1 MTGPSP
7 EADFPPSAPPGGAA
21 SREGVPPDGPK
32 RDASPANRLRHRLTP
47 RGLNPW
53 YVLLGVWMIFLL
65 GQSWYESTQV
75 AALPYSRF
83 LEYQQAGRVSDLV
96 VGSDQITGRIVEP
109 EEGELER
116 FRTLRVDPELA
127 DRLAKDGLEF
137 TGAVENTWLS
147 RALAWVLPIA
157 FILAIWMFLQR
168 RMGQPGGLGGGL
180 MSVGKSKAKIYAEED
195 VKVTFDDVAGVDE
208 AKEELKEII
217 GFLREPER
225 YGRLGARLPKGIL
238 LVGPPGTGKTL
249 LARAVA
255 GEAGVPFF
263 SISGSEFVEMFVGVG
278 AARVRDLFEQ
288 ARGRAPC
295 IIFIDELDAM
305 GRARGMGPMA
315 GGHDEKEQTLNQLL
329 SELDGFDPSQGV
341 VLLAATNRPE
351 ILDAALLR
359 AGRFDRQILVD
370 RPDKQARVEIL
381 QLHLRKLH
389 LAADAEPE
397 PIAALTPGF
406 TGADLANL
414 VNEAAILATR
424 KNATQVSMD
433 DFNLAIERIVAGLE
447 KRNRLLNEHERRV
460 TAYHEIGHALVAR
473 ALPGTDPVHKVSIIP
488 RGIGALG
495 YTIQRPTEDRFLM
508 SSGELRDKMT
518 VLLGGRAAESIVFK
532 ETSTGASDDLA
543 KATNIARSMVT
554 RYGMDDNLGMVSL
567 ESERSTFLQM
577 PGEYVVS
584 RRDYSEQTARE
595 VDCAVRALVAQA
607 FERAV
612 GILEAHREALAES
625 AERLLEKET
634 LRGDELPMLIAVRA
648 PQIPVGEVGK

>member
-1 MTGPSP
+1 M
-7 EADFPPSAPPGGAA
+7 
-21 SREGVPPDGPK
+21 
-32 RDASPANRLRHRLTP
+32 L
-47 RGLNPW
+47 
-53 YVLLGVWMIFLL
+53 FLL
-65 GQSWYESTQV
+65 GQFWYESTQV
-75 AALPYSRF
+75 APIPYSRF
-83 LEYQQAGRVSDLV
+83 LQYQREGRVSDLAI
-96 VGSDQITGRIVEP
+96 GSDQITGRIVKP
-109 EEGELER
+109 EEGQPER
-116 FRTLRVDPELA
+116 FRTVRVDPELA
-127 DRLAKDGLEF
+127 ERLAEGDLEF
-137 TGAVENTWLS
+137 SGTVENTWLS
-147 RALAWVLPIA
+147 RALAWILPISL
-157 FILAIWMFLQR
+157 ILVIWMFLQR
-168 RMGQPGGLGGGL
+168 RLGQAGGLGGGL
-180 MSVGKSKAKIYAEED
+180 MSVGKSRAKIYAEEE
-195 VKVTFDDVAGVDE
+195 VKVSFEDVAGVDE

-217 GFLREPER
+217 GFLRDPER

-305 GRARGMGPMA
+305 GRARGIGPMA

-381 QLHLRKLH
+381 QVHLRKLN
-389 LAADAEPE
+389 LAPE
-397 PIAALTPGF
+397 VKPDPIAALTPGF

-424 KNATQVSMD
+424 HDATHVSMD

-447 KRNRLLNEHERRV
+447 KKNRLLNEHERKV
-460 TAYHEIGHALVAR
+460 TAFHEMGHALVAR
-473 ALPGTDPVHKVSIIP
+473 AIPGSDPVHKVSIIP

-508 SSGELRDKMT
+508 SSGELKDKMT
-518 VLLGGRAAESIVFK
+518 VLLGGRAAESIVFG
-532 ETSTGASDDLA
+532 EISTGAADDLA

-554 RYGMDDNLGMVSL
+554 RYGMDDKLGMVSL

-577 PGEYVVS
+577 PGEYLAT
-584 RRDYSEQTARE
+584 RRDFSEQTARE
-595 VDCAVRALVAQA
+595 VDCAVRDLITQA
-607 FERAV
+607 FDRAV
-612 GILEAHREALAES
+612 GILEAHRDALAES
-625 AERLLEKET
+625 AARLLEKET
-634 LRGDELPMLIAVRA
+634 LSGDELPMLIGEPT
-648 PQIPVGEVGK
+648 PQ

>member
-1 MTGPSP
+1 
-7 EADFPPSAPPGGAA
+7 
-21 SREGVPPDGPK
+21 
-32 RDASPANRLRHRLTP
+32 
-47 RGLNPW
+47 
-53 YVLLGVWMIFLL
+53 
-65 GQSWYESTQV
+65 
-75 AALPYSRF
+75 
-83 LEYQQAGRVSDLV
+83 
-96 VGSDQITGRIVEP
+96 
-109 EEGELER
+109 
-116 FRTLRVDPELA
+116 
-127 DRLAKDGLEF
+127 
-137 TGAVENTWLS
+137 
-147 RALAWVLPIA
+147 
-157 FILAIWMFLQR
+157 
-168 RMGQPGGLGGGL
+168 
-180 MSVGKSKAKIYAEED
+180 
-195 VKVTFDDVAGVDE
+195 
-208 AKEELKEII
+208 
-217 GFLREPER
+217 
-225 YGRLGARLPKGIL
+225 
-238 LVGPPGTGKTL
+238 VGPPGTGKTL

-341 VLLAATNRPE
+341 VLLGATNRPE

-381 QLHLRKLH
+381 QLHLRKLN
-389 LAADAEPE
+389 LAPGTKPD

-424 KNATQVSMD
+424 KNATHVTME

-447 KRNRLLNEHERRV
+447 KKNRLLNEHERKV
-460 TAYHEIGHALVAR
+460 TAY
-473 ALPGTDPVHKVSIIP
+473 HKVSIIP

-508 SSGELRDKMT
+508 SSGELKGKMT
-518 VLLGGRAAESIVFK
+518 VLLGGRAAESIVFG
-532 ETSTGASDDLA
+532 EISTGAADDLA
-543 KATNIARSMVT
+543 KATDIARSMVT
-554 RYGMDDNLGMVSL
+554 RYGMDENLGMVSL

-577 PGEYVVS
+577 PGEYVATQ
-584 RRDYSEQTARE
+584 RAFSEETARE
-595 VDCAVRALVAQA
+595 VDCAVRDLVSQA

-634 LRGDELPMLIAVRA
+634 LSGDELPMLIPESGSR
-648 PQIPVGEVGK
+648 

>member
-1 MTGPSP
+1 M
-7 EADFPPSAPPGGAA
+7 
-21 SREGVPPDGPK
+21 K
-32 RDASPANRLRHRLTP
+32 DASPDSDPSQPGSGKATGSSGEAPPPDDRKREASPLSG
-47 RGLNPW
+47 RGLRFPSPSWNSWNIVVVAWMLFLVGQLW
-53 YVLLGVWMIFLL
+53 YG
-65 GQSWYESTQV
+65 STQV
-75 AALPYSRF
+75 AAIPYSQF
-83 LEYQQAGRVSDLV
+83 LEYQQDGRVSDLV
-96 VGSDQITGRIVEP
+96 VSSDRITGTIVIP
-109 EEGELER
+109 GEGQPQY
-116 FRTLRVDPELA
+116 FRTTRVDPELA

-137 TGAVENTWLS
+137 SGAVENTWLD
-147 RALAWVLPIA
+147 RAFGWMLPLALM
-157 FILAIWMFLQR
+157 LAIWMFVMR
-168 RMGQPGGLGGGL
+168 RFSQGGGLGGGL

-195 VKVTFDDVAGVDE
+195 VKVSFEDVAGVDE

-288 ARGRAPC
+288 ARAKAPC

-329 SELDGFDPSQGV
+329 SELDGFDPSHGV

-370 RPDKQARVEIL
+370 RPDKQARVAIL
-381 QLHLRKLH
+381 RLHLRKLN
-389 LAADAEPE
+389 LAPDAKPE

-424 KNATQVSMD
+424 NDAKQVSME
-433 DFNLAIERIVAGLE
+433 DFNLAMERIVAGLE
-447 KRNRLLNEHERRV
+447 KKNRLLNPHERKV

-473 ALPGTDPVHKVSIIP
+473 ALPGSDPVIKVSIIP
-488 RGIGALG
+488 RGIAALG

-508 SSGELRDKMT
+508 SSGELRSKMT
-518 VLLGGRAAESIVFK
+518 VLLGGRAAESIVF
-532 ETSTGASDDLA
+532 EDVSTGASDDLA

-554 RYGMDDNLGMVSL
+554 RYGMDEKLGMVSL

-577 PGEYVVS
+577 PGENMAP
-584 RRDYSEQTARE
+584 RRDFSEQTARE
-595 VDCAVRALVAQA
+595 VDCAVRDLVTGA

-612 GILEAHREALAES
+612 AILEAHQDALSRTAEQ
-625 AERLLEKET
+625 LLEKET
-634 LRGDELPMLIAVRA
+634 LSGDELPMLA
-648 PQIPVGEVGK
+648 PEPEIQQKLS